1 MCALIFFLSRFF
13 HRSDFYAILQVRLVY
28 CQKKWKKRE
37 RRAFHSKGNSIGSL
51 KINRRNGLLPNFL
64 QPFAVVC
71 SRFCSRSLSKFLDK
85 HFTSN
90 QYLVT
95 FIFCEPGNKRK
106 REDGR
111 RKSEKFNQPF
121 RLLPTF
127 VLKCRKP
134 IFCRYC
140 YAASHISHVVVNPDK
155 LLFTVVV
162 VLTRTQWI
170 HVNSG
175 PFKRRRK
182 KAAF

>member
-1 MCALIFFLSRFF
+1 MASFPISYSRLQWCVHDFALALFRNFWTNTSLPINTSSLSSFASR
-13 HRSDFYAILQVRLVY
+13 AT
-28 CQKKWKKRE
+28 RE
-37 RRAFHSKGNSIGSL
+37 RG
-51 KINRRNGLLPNFL
+51 
-64 QPFAVVC
+64 
-71 SRFCSRSLSKFLDK
+71 
-85 HFTSN
+85 
-90 QYLVT
+90 
-95 FIFCEPGNKRK
+95 

-140 YAASHISHVVVNPDK
+140 YAASHISHVVVIVVVNPDK

-175 PFKRRRK
+175 PFKRR
-182 KAAF
+182 